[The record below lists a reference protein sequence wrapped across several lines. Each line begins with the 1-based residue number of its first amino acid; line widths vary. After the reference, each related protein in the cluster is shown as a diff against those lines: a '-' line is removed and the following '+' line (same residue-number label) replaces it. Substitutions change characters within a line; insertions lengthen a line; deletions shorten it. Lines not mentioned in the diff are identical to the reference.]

1 MCFFYYDAK
10 LKGKIKIENM
20 ASPRRLPFFYHIN
33 AESVSLVSAFEVPSL
48 ILYSFINY
56 RLIPNDLSVNS

>member
-20 ASPRRLPFFYHIN
+20 ASPRRLLRDDGK
-33 AESVSLVSAFEVPSL
+33 SM
-48 ILYSFINY
+48 
-56 RLIPNDLSVNS
+56 RDTGW

>member
-20 ASPRRLPFFYHIN
+20 ASPRRLRDAYGN
-33 AESVSLVSAFEVPSL
+33 AMRNT
-48 ILYSFINY
+48 ILCFISHST
-56 RLIPNDLSVNS
+56 IPVIYN